1 MGGWDEWHDGW
12 HDVACRSEKKYVCSR
27 TLCGT
32 GVSTDPPLTTKTRTK
47 TTTTTTTKTTTTTN
61 GK

>member
-1 MGGWDEWHDGW
+1 MGGWDRWY
-12 HDVACRSEKKYVCSR
+12 DVACRFKRKYVCSR

-32 GVSTDPPLTTKTRTK
+32 GVSTDPPLTTNTKTK
-47 TTTTTTTKTTTTTN
+47 TTTKTTIATTTTTTN